1 MYMKNILKTNDYKI
15 TDSAPPFNCS
25 NHHHTQT
32 PYNYNFHAITIKIL
46 EDNLNYGEIIKYES
60 NATYY
65 NELIDLLIKDKQPIN
80 YIIKPNGYNG
90 KSNMHNG
97 IITKRINSSII
108 LNDYKLELDR
118 FYILEIHETI
128 TQQIQSVAYNMK
140 NYINEIKK
148 IGNYD
153 RHDYTQYEIND
164 YLTKAQLQK
173 QKDKLKNNNFDFID

>member
-1 MYMKNILKTNDYKI
+1 MKNILKNTNTYTITDYKA
-15 TDSAPPFNCS
+15 DFDNSDN
-25 NHHHTQT
+25 NG
-32 PYNYNFHAITIKIL
+32 YNYKYHSIIINIINDDLNHSETKYKTNKIYY
-46 EDNLNYGEIIKYES
+46 DEI
-60 NATYY
+60 
-65 NELIDLLIKDKQPIN
+65 IDLLIKDKQPIH
-80 YIIKPNGYNG
+80 YIIKPKGYNG
-90 KSNMHNG
+90 KSNSHIG

-108 LNDYKLELDR
+108 LNDYTLELDR

-173 QKDKLKNNNFDFID
+173 QKDKLKNNNIDFID